1 MTDRDILWLDQ
12 SEAQAFAQV
21 GGKAAQL
28 SRLLAH
34 HCTPL
39 GFCVTTAAY
48 DRWLPALAPTMEPTT
63 DREMRP
69 LPEPLQAAI
78 RDAYQELA
86 RRCGE
91 EQLRVAVRSSAVG
104 EDGQSASYA
113 GQYES
118 YLNRVGAPAVIEAV
132 ARCWAAGHS
141 TRVQTYAQRQGKGG
155 ETLKM
160 AVLVQQLVVADVALV
175 AFSCNPITGRND
187 EVVINASWGLGE
199 SIVSGT
205 VTPDTYIVQKHTG
218 AIQEQIAAKEV
229 MTILSNAGTR
239 EVMVPRV
246 LQERATLTAAQV
258 LAVAELA
265 QALEQHMGW
274 AVDIECAWQ
283 QNRLYLL
290 QCRPVT
296 TKR

>member
-12 SEAQAFAQV
+12 PEVPAFAQV

-34 HCTPL
+34 HRTPL

-48 DRWLPALAPTMEPTT
+48 DRWLPALATTTESTT
-63 DREMRP
+63 DTEMLP

-118 YLNRVGAPAVIEAV
+118 YLNRMGAPAVIEAV
-132 ARCWAAGHS
+132 ARCWAAGRS

-218 AIQEQIAAKEV
+218 AIQETIVAKEV
-229 MTILSNAGTR
+229 MTILSDAGTR
-239 EVMVPRV
+239 EVMVPRA
-246 LQERATLTAAQV
+246 LQERPTLTAAQV

-265 QALEQHMGW
+265 QALEQRMGW

-296 TKR
+296 TGR